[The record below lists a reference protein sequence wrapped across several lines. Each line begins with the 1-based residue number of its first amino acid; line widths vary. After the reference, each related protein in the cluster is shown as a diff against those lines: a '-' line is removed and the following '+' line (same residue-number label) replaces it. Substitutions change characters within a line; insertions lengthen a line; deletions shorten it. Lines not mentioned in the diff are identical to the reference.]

1 MIGEP
6 FSKNSPFDS
15 YPAPVTAIC
24 LLFAKT
30 SRTVISP
37 LVKVPVLSEQITV
50 VAPNVSADESFL
62 IIALRLASSRA
73 PSVRHI
79 VTTAGKP
86 SGTAETARA
95 IDVSKAS
102 MMFVRGFA
110 ECATPRTKI
119 SYKASKK
126 IITQMAT
133 IIIPSFL
140 AKRSSFLLR
149 GLSSV
154 SIVWTNSA
162 IFPNSVFMPVFV
174 ITALPLP

>member
-1 MIGEP
+1 MVGEP

-15 YPAPVTAIC
+15 YPAPVTSIF
-24 LLFAKT
+24 LLLTKI

-73 PSVRHI
+73 PSVRDT

-95 IDVSKAS
+95 MDISKAS
-102 MMFVRGFA
+102 IIFTIGSA
-110 ECATPRTKI
+110 E
-119 SYKASKK
+119 
-126 IITQMAT
+126 
-133 IIIPSFL
+133 
-140 AKRSSFLLR
+140 
-149 GLSSV
+149 
-154 SIVWTNSA
+154 
-162 IFPNSVFMPVFV
+162 
-174 ITALPLP
+174 